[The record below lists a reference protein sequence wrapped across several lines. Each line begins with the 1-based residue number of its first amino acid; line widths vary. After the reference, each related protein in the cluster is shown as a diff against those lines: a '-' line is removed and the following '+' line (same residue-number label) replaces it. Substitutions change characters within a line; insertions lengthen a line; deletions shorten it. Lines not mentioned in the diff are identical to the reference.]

1 MSWKRERGEEN
12 LKVILERRETGGDR
26 GGGKKE
32 REGRFRE
39 GRHLRMEVKSKQ
51 RHTNGTSSEDGEE

>member
-26 GGGKKE
+26 GEKKE

-39 GRHLRMEVKSKQ
+39 RRHLRMEVKSKQ